1 MQALICSD
9 QPPAPLVPP
18 AAVAQCPP
26 GRTEIEN
33 GRCVDGVMYRVWDDN
48 DDPLDDLAPMEQG
61 ILTLRERCAELSL
74 LAVRI
79 TSAAVI
85 DDILRPHAEVEHAAG
100 VRGARGRGSDSAAVR
115 LEREDPHVAGRVR
128 ARAAEQLCHG

>member
-1 MQALICSD
+1 MGVEDWGFQHPMQALICSD

-48 DDPLDDLAPMEQG
+48 DDPL
-61 ILTLRERCAELSL
+61 
-74 LAVRI
+74 VRWQQCDKGGSMR
-79 TSAAVI
+79 TWC
-85 DDILRPHAEVEHAAG
+85 RHA
-100 VRGARGRGSDSAAVR
+100 
-115 LEREDPHVAGRVR
+115 
-128 ARAAEQLCHG
+128 